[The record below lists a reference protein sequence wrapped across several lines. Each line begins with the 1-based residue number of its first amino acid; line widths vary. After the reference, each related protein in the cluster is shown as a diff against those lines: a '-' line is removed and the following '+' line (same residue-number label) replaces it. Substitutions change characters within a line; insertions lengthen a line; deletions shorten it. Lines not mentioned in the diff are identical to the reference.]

1 MTEAE
6 KAFRHDCR
14 MKKVVAAS
22 ARFRRSHAGKGGKVR
37 LPSDNLTKKEL
48 EKMNG
53 ECKVY
58 RLNKPMV
65 WEEFKQLPDDMKIA
79 YIKALRETYNAP
91 TKEITKML
99 GVSSYT
105 YGETLRRLGIS
116 EPTGTRRTVAEEWFK
131 WLDGKKAEEPVEE
144 NEPVVEDDTCDLAD
158 MRPDWEGMYKEL
170 HARCCEMND
179 EIVGLRRTVEKLR
192 EENAELMEYRN
203 QKVVGWDYHRKIV
216 DALEKD
222 NEIVRA
228 KLSVVEMIFGNK

>member
-22 ARFRRSHAGKGGKVR
+22 ARYRRSHTGKGGKVR

-58 RLNKPMV
+58 RLNEPMT
-65 WEEFKQLPDDMKIA
+65 WEQFKQMPDDMKIA

-91 TKEITKML
+91 TKEIIKML

-116 EPTGTRRTVAEEWFK
+116 EPTGTRRTVSSEWFK
-131 WLDGKKAEEPVEE
+131 WLDGNKGEEPEE
-144 NEPVVEDDTCDLAD
+144 ETKPVVEDDTCECGEA
-158 MRPDWEGMYKEL
+158 RPDWEGMYKKL
-170 HARCCEMND
+170 HERCCEMND
-179 EIVGLRRTVEKLR
+179 EIVGLRRTVDNLR

-228 KLSVVEMIFGNK
+228 KLSVVEMIFGQR